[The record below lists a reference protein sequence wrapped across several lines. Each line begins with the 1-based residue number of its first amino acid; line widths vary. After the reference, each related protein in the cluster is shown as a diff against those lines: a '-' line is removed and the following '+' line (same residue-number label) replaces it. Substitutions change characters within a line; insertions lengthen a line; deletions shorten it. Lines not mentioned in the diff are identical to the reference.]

1 MDEKIGALLKK
12 IRKQHNITL
21 QELSKKSGLSIA
33 YISLLERG
41 LNSPTIEN
49 LNKICQCLKIT
60 LTDLLSNLDSEK
72 LLVKKDEMKTIFNN
86 KEGVCYKATTEGNR
100 HLKGT
105 AMFVT
110 DSNLHISE
118 SHIADELGYIV
129 QGILELNLEGVIY
142 ILHPG
147 DSMYIPANT
156 KHSFKKLSEEDS
168 LSIWTFYNS
177 SLDK

>member
-21 QELSKKSGLSIA
+21 QDLSIKSGLSVA
-33 YISLLERG
+33 YLSLLERG

-49 LNKICQCLKIT
+49 LNKICRCLEIT

-72 LLVKKDEMKTIFNN
+72 LLVKKDEMKIIFDD
-86 KEGVCYKATTEGNR
+86 KKGVYYKATTEGNR

-110 DSNLHISE
+110 DSHLHIAE

-129 QGILELNLEGVIY
+129 QGVLEMTLEGVIY

-147 DSMYIPANT
+147 DSMYIPANK
-156 KHSFKKLSEEDS
+156 KHSFKKLSTEDS
-168 LSIWTFYNS
+168 ISIWTYHNIT
-177 SLDK
+177 LKD

>member
-21 QELSKKSGLSIA
+21 QELSTKSGLSIA

-72 LLVKKDEMKTIFNN
+72 LLVKKDEMKIIFNSE
-86 KEGVCYKATTEGNR
+86 KGVCYKATTEGNR

-129 QGILELNLEGVIY
+129 KGSLEINLEGVTY
-142 ILHPG
+142 ILNPG

-156 KHSFKKLSEEDS
+156 KHSFKKISEEDS
-168 LSIWTFYNS
+168 ISIWTFHNI
-177 SLDK
+177 SLKD